1 MYIVIPDAANA
12 SGARVGKEKER
23 KTKDDVEE
31 KAVPSPENFRT
42 TFSPWGCVVF
52 LSCE

>member
-31 KAVPSPENFRT
+31 KAVHPQKTSEPPSHRGAVW
-42 TFSPWGCVVF
+42 FS
-52 LSCE
+52 